1 MMWALRG
8 TFFGIGIVAV
18 GAAVFV
24 LLFQWS
30 RGPLLSR
37 SSGTFDIRI
46 IPLVTIYN
54 AWFWAAFAACMVI
67 GWALARSWPGRFS
80 PAFWVVLAVIDLFSA
95 RMLRLFFLLMSKLNE
110 ITRQV
115 TDKP

>member
-1 MMWALRG
+1 MMWALNG
-8 TFFGIGIVAV
+8 TFLGISIFAV

-80 PAFWVVLAVIDLFSA
+80 PAFWVVLAVIDLVPA
-95 RMLRLFFLLMSKLNE
+95 GMLGLFLLLMSKLKE
-110 ITRQV
+110 VAGQV
-115 TDKP
+115 TGKP